1 MEKTLLDTQRILVD
15 SGKSIILKHFLEKP
29 YIWTY
34 VYVKENDEETHI
46 GFYGNSLDKK
56 MKEYIKYNKDY
67 VAFCF
72 KNRYVRNAEF
82 IKKIYDMNSKEC
94 LGYNEYPEFE
104 ETQNKTLKKVK

>member
-1 MEKTLLDTQRILVD
+1 MNKMLLNTQELLLDRNRTLV
-15 SGKSIILKHFLEKP
+15 LKNYLEKP

-34 VYVKENDEETHI
+34 VYTKENNEETYI
-46 GFYGNSLDKK
+46 GFYGNCRG

-72 KNRYVRNAEF
+72 LNPYVRNAEF
-82 IKKIYDMNSKEC
+82 IKKVYDMNSKDC
-94 LGYNEYPEFE
+94 LGYEEYPEFE